1 MIHKRISMSGIP
13 ERPPKPRQHGLTLM
27 LDKGL
32 APRQVEDVMDV
43 AAELVDMLK
52 FGWGTAM
59 ITPGVERKIAIYR
72 SAGIPVYFGGTLF
85 EAFYLRRDLDGY
97 RRLLDGLGIGH
108 IEVSDGSLVMPH
120 AEKLECINLLA
131 RDFIVLSEV
140 GSKDA
145 EIIMPPY
152 RWVQLIQAELEAGS
166 WKVIC
171 EARESGTVGLYRANG
186 EVRSGLVEE
195 IVDLVGDTRLI
206 FEAPRKAQQ
215 VWFIHQLGANVNLGN
230 VSPEEVIPLET
241 LRLGLRADTLFDFC
255 ENPEAVLHSTSA
267 KINKSGNGDS
277 GREI

>member
-1 MIHKRISMSGIP
+1 M
-13 ERPPKPRQHGLTLM
+13 T
-27 LDKGL
+27 
-32 APRQVEDVMDV
+32 
-43 AAELVDMLK
+43 
-52 FGWGTAM
+52 
-59 ITPGVERKIAIYR
+59 
-72 SAGIPVYFGGTLF
+72 
-85 EAFYLRRDLDGY
+85 
-97 RRLLDGLGIGH
+97 RLLDGLGIGH